1 MKDLLG
7 PGMRLRNLALTLAGL
22 VSLALG
28 MIGVVVPGLPTTP
41 FLILA
46 SVLFCKSHPGLYRW
60 LIEHP
65 RFGEGIRRFNEERI
79 IPVRVKTLALSMMTL
94 MIGVSVMFFIHSP
107 WGRAGVVLLGIIG
120 CWVVLSFPS
129 KPVR

>member
-1 MKDLLG
+1 
-7 PGMRLRNLALTLAGL
+7 MRLKNVLLTLAGL
-22 VSLALG
+22 ISVALG

-65 RFGEGIRRFNEERI
+65 RFGEGIRRFNEDRI
-79 IPVRVKTLALSMMTL
+79 IPLRVKVLALGMMTL
-94 MIGVSVMFFIHSP
+94 MIGASVLFFISSP
-107 WGRAGVVLLGIIG
+107 WIKAGVLVLGGIG
-120 CWVVLSFPS
+120 TWVVLSFPS
-129 KPVR
+129 RPDR

>member
-1 MKDLLG
+1 
-7 PGMRLRNLALTLAGL
+7 MRLKNFLLTQAGL
-22 VSLALG
+22 ISFALG

-79 IPVRVKTLALSMMTL
+79 IPLRVKVLALSMMTL
-94 MIGVSVMFFIHSP
+94 MIGTSVLFFISSP
-107 WGRAGVVLLGIIG
+107 WIKAGVLALGGIG
-120 CWVVLSFPS
+120 TWVVLSFPS
-129 KPVR
+129 RPDR